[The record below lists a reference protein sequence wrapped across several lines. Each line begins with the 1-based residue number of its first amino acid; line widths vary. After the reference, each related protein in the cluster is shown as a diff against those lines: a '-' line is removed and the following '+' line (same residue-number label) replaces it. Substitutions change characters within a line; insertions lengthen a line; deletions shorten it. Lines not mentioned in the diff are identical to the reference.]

1 LASCGGKVASAVAL
15 LVADG
20 FFTLAIDKPIK
31 KGKVEIKCSLKN
43 NKNINKKWSKHNLPE
58 FTRFMLFNKI

>member
-43 NKNINKKWSKHNLPE
+43 NNQNLHDLCYLIKYNVAP
-58 FTRFMLFNKI
+58 L